1 MAGGK
6 FAYATVLTGGDA
18 YLPGVEALGQS
29 IRASGSEV
37 PRVVMVT
44 PDVDP
49 DTRETLAG
57 QGWITHDIDPV
68 ANPNPAANHLF
79 SRFAHVFTK
88 LRAWELTRYDKI
100 VLLDADT
107 IVVQRIDDLF
117 DRPGIAAAPDFFL
130 PDQFNSGVMVL
141 EPAQDVFDAMLDR
154 LGNVP
159 SYDGGDQ
166 GFLNEFFRDWYAMPV
181 EHRLPIGYN
190 VHNFIFQFL
199 HSHPSLKAEL
209 ARRVKVIHYTLQK
222 PWLSNPT
229 VSGGAAL
236 WWRTWFD
243 VHPERD
249 RAWKRRFHELEDSSF
264 EWVVALLSH

>member
-1 MAGGK
+1 MGGGK
-6 FAYATVLTGGDA
+6 VAYATVLTGGDA

-37 PRVVMVT
+37 QRVAMVT
-44 PDVDP
+44 ADVDGGAR
-49 DTRETLAG
+49 DALAG
-57 QGWITHDIDPV
+57 QGWILRDIDPV
-68 ANPNPAANHLF
+68 DNPNPAASLLF
-79 SRFAHVFTK
+79 ARFAHAFTK
-88 LRAWELTRYDKI
+88 LRAWELTGYDKV

-130 PDQFNSGVMVL
+130 PDQFNSGVMVV
-141 EPAQDVFDAMLDR
+141 EPSQAVFDAMLDR
-154 LGNVP
+154 LGSVP

-166 GFLNEFFRDWYAMPV
+166 GFLNEFFHDWYAMSV

-249 RAWKRRFHELEDSSF
+249 RAWKRRFHELEDWSF